1 MPMLKLRL
9 LSIIKITNLVK
20 KLKIWK
26 ENNYFKICK
35 NTTNE
40 MLNNNVETDIE
51 LYSLILLN
59 IKY

>member
-1 MPMLKLRL
+1 M
-9 LSIIKITNLVK
+9 KITNLVK
-20 KLKIWK
+20 KLKFEKKTIILK
-26 ENNYFKICK
+26 FVK